1 MSMYHEDML
10 HWPDVATVLE
20 AALRAVDPEAAI
32 RAQVTCEDR
41 VLRIGPRAYPLDEI
55 GRILVVGG
63 GKAGAP
69 MATALAAI
77 LGTRISSGLVNVK
90 YGHTARST
98 GWQISLGASGRDLPP
113 REGAATGRI
122 TLQQA
127 GHPVPDA
134 AGLAGTARMVALLRG
149 LEPRDLVIVLVS
161 GGGSALL
168 PSPAPGITLE
178 DLQALT
184 ATLLACG
191 ASITE
196 INTVRKHCS
205 QLQGGQLARL
215 AAPAQVATLILSDVV
230 GTPLDAIAS
239 GPTVPDRTRY
249 ADALA
254 VLQRYQVLDRIP
266 LSISSRLAQG
276 VAGSLPETPK
286 PGDPLF
292 ARVDN
297 LVIGDNAIAGRAA
310 AVAARRL
317 GWQAHLLTTFL
328 QGEAREVGR
337 ALAGLGQGI
346 ACGQSDFQAPICLL
360 LGGETT
366 VTLRGP
372 GKGGRNQE
380 LALSAA
386 IALNEYAAAGQEA
399 DVTLVSLA
407 TDGND
412 GPTDAAGGLVTTETV
427 TKGTALGLDAYKA
440 LAANDSYHYLA
451 ALQGLVITGP
461 TNTNVNDLA
470 LIFVAGTSQP
480 PGT

>member
-1 MSMYHEDML
+1 
-10 HWPDVATVLE
+10 
-20 AALRAVDPEAAI
+20 
-32 RAQVTCEDR
+32 
-41 VLRIGPRAYPLDEI
+41 
-55 GRILVVGG
+55 
-63 GKAGAP
+63 
-69 MATALAAI
+69 
-77 LGTRISSGLVNVK
+77 
-90 YGHTARST
+90 
-98 GWQISLGASGRDLPP
+98 
-113 REGAATGRI
+113 
-122 TLQQA
+122 
-127 GHPVPDA
+127 
-134 AGLAGTARMVALLRG
+134 
-149 LEPRDLVIVLVS
+149 
-161 GGGSALL
+161 
-168 PSPAPGITLE
+168 
-178 DLQALT
+178 
-184 ATLLACG
+184 
-191 ASITE
+191 
-196 INTVRKHCS
+196 
-205 QLQGGQLARL
+205 
-215 AAPAQVATLILSDVV
+215 
-230 GTPLDAIAS
+230 
-239 GPTVPDRTRY
+239 
-249 ADALA
+249 
-254 VLQRYQVLDRIP
+254 
-266 LSISSRLAQG
+266 
-276 VAGSLPETPK
+276 
-286 PGDPLF
+286 LF

-297 LVIGDNAIAGRAA
+297 VVIGDNAIAGRAA
-310 AVAARRL
+310 TAAARHL
-317 GWQAHLLTTFL
+317 GWQAYLLTTFL

-346 ACGQSDFQAPICLL
+346 ACGQSDLQAPICLL